1 MSRITTTQA
10 FFSINLNLFS
20 LLFSIFQVLQNR
32 ILDFAPTV
40 LCHILTVVRTD
51 AGRFIIQIIIII
63 TRYHF
68 WIYRVFIPS
77 IHKYFLQPCR
87 L

>member
-1 MSRITTTQA
+1 MSRITMTQA
-10 FFSINLNLFS
+10 FFPINLNLFS

-32 ILDFAPTV
+32 ILDFVPTV

-63 TRYHF
+63 FTRF
-68 WIYRVFIPS
+68 FFNFC
-77 IHKYFLQPCR
+77 K
-87 L
+87 